1 MNTNCVLDVPNTIK
15 VQQLLQ
21 GSRSIERV
29 TANIEQLLKLFDVSV
44 EKFFEAFNKAPFR
57 AKGAKFVFVQCGCG
71 KVEGEHLVARRC
83 AEWRGASCYSFNFD
97 GEAPVLLQ
105 SDEQDCVM
113 LTHIFLTMMN
123 VLANGCLKKEV
134 REHMFANR
142 LRAYWPALER
152 SSKFEVS
159 SKRVAQQLE
168 TLNEQNKKIRL
179 LDTEPRDY
187 AAIVRTEMERFH
199 AIKNEAC
206 KLLSQ
211 SHPVPLFFEE
221 DIAHINAKTTAL
233 FLERGQC
240 EAAKYTE
247 NEFSDA
253 KVELALVHFKEA
265 VARARDNCV
274 AFIKQVEAEEESR
287 LAEERRRE
295 EERELA
301 EERRR
306 EEERLRVEEKQREER
321 ELAEERLRV
330 EEKQREEKELEEEL
344 VVAAARAEQAGS
356 CTLEQENEELLM
368 LAARLAVEL
377 DSRAPFLCEADDY
390 SNRELG
396 AMHARSR
403 TTAACVHDL
412 LEARRAP
419 IAEELHW
426 NGPTIRVKLPNMP
439 KLLAAIKQVR
449 RQ

>member
-1 MNTNCVLDVPNTIK
+1 MNTNCDLDTIK
-15 VQQLLQ
+15 VQDLLQ
-21 GSRSIERV
+21 GSHSIERV

-123 VLANGCLKKEV
+123 VLANGSLKKEV

-159 SKRVAQQLE
+159 SKRVAEQLE

-295 EERELA
+295 EERELV
-301 EERRR
+301 EERQR
-306 EEERLRVEEKQREER
+306 EEERELAER

-330 EEKQREEKELEEEL
+330 EEKELEEEL

>member
-1 MNTNCVLDVPNTIK
+1 MNTNCDLDTIK
-15 VQQLLQ
+15 VQDLLQ
-21 GSRSIERV
+21 GSHSIERV

-159 SKRVAQQLE
+159 SKRVAEQLE

-274 AFIKQVEAEEESR
+274 DFIKQVEAE
-287 LAEERRRE
+287 
-295 EERELA
+295 

-439 KLLAAIKQVR
+439 KLQAAIKQVR